1 MEKKWSRLDTF
12 FSILASIATVVS
24 IAFGMLYTNAKNAT
38 VQIDQPNGPIEVKL
52 VDFPDVYGDL
62 KAENERL
69 KAELKQKENQAGQ
82 ANVTENVQTPA
93 ATIPQI
99 DGTYLFTLVPKWQSD
114 INILL
119 NPSSAPYAIAGN
131 AEGGINYN
139 GRAAYILSKKYQ
151 KLTGII
157 VPSNDIKVDRD
168 LSFTIWAD
176 GGIIYG
182 SPQIYRESDPIYF
195 TCSVEGAN
203 EISFETTGGP
213 LILREFILS

>member
-12 FSILASIATVVS
+12 LSIVASIATISS
-24 IAFGMLYTNAKNAT
+24 IILGYLFTSAKNAT

-93 ATIPQI
+93 ATIPQSG
-99 DGTYLFTLVPKWQSD
+99 GTYLFSFVPKKLEYWNVIMDSD
-114 INILL
+114 
-119 NPSSAPYAIAGN
+119 APYAVVGDAQEGWIFCGEADYTLNGKYRVLKGSIA
-131 AEGGINYN
+131 
-139 GRAAYILSKKYQ
+139 
-151 KLTGII
+151 
-157 VPSNDIKVDRD
+157 PSDDIKGDWNF
-168 LSFTIWAD
+168 SFVIYAD
-176 GGIIYG
+176 GSTIYS
-182 SPQIYRESDPIYF
+182 SPKINRDSGQVDF
-195 TCSVEGAN
+195 TCSVAG
-203 EISFETTGGP
+203 TTKLELRTDGGP